1 MKTQFIV
8 QPEAEGVTDTGRR
21 FKGVVVALGA
31 GEKGIARCYI
41 PDTFNPDKG
50 REIAETRLRIKLAR
64 EAEKE
69 ACEDYDMLMN
79 AHARINDARDKA
91 FDRAMRKVERQEELR
106 KHLFNV
112 FGEN

>member
-41 PDTFNPDKG
+41 PDTFNPDRG

-69 ACEDYDMLMN
+69 AWEQYDALITVL
-79 AHARINDARDKA
+79 AKIDDATDKA
-91 FDRAMRKVERQEELR
+91 FNRAMRKVERQQELR
-106 KHLFNV
+106 KHLFDI